1 MSYTGQLFNYQH
13 RQRIKVSFSKIQI
26 LHPIGHIALL
36 RDSYRDL
43 SHAYFPVHVQAV
55 RSLSDRIRTGQIR

>member
-13 RQRIKVSFSKIQI
+13 RQRIKVCHFLKFNIKFYI
-26 LHPIGHIALL
+26 RLVTLHS
-36 RDSYRDL
+36 SYRDL